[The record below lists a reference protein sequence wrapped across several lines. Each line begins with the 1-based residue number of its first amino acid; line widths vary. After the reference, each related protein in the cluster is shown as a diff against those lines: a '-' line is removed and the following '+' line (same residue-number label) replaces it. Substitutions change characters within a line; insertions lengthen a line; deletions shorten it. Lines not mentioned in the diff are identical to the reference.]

1 MDAVIIQQ
9 KIFEIR
15 SEKVMLDFD
24 LAILYGVETK
34 RLNEQVKRNLTRF
47 PRDFMFQ
54 LTEKEWQTIQ
64 KNLDSLPS
72 PMRSQIA
79 TASVKKRNRQSL
91 PYAFSE
97 HGVTM
102 LASILRSESAVIANI
117 AIVRAFIALRQ
128 VAIQYKELAEKLA
141 HLENTSNKQFKDI
154 YQALNYL
161 IDKKQKEEDFSKRE
175 RIGFKK

>member
-15 SEKVMLDFD
+15 GEKVMLDFD

-34 RLNEQVKRNLTRF
+34 ALNQSVKRNIDRF
-47 PRDFMFQ
+47 PGDFMFQ
-54 LTEKEWQTIQ
+54 LNENEYKIL
-64 KNLDSLPS
+64 K
-72 PMRSQIA
+72 SQIV
-79 TASVKKRNRQSL
+79 TSSWGGVRKL
-91 PYAFSE
+91 PFAFTE

-102 LASILRSESAVIANI
+102 LAGILRSQQAVKMNI

-128 VAIQYKELAEKLA
+128 IADQYKELAEKLA
-141 HLENTSNKQFKDI
+141 ELETSNNKQFREI

-161 IDKKQKEEDFSKRE
+161 IDKKQKEEDFNKRE
-175 RIGFKK
+175 RIGFRK